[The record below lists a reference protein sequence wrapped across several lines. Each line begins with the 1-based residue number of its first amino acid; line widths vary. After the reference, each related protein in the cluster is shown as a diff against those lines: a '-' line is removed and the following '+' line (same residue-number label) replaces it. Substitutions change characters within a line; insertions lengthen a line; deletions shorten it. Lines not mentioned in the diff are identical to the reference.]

1 MTVQTTPEGVTT
13 AAEPVIDQTAEQTT
27 AQNTEDIL
35 KRIEFLEKESREAFK
50 QRDEAKRKLKE
61 AEEQK
66 ERERLEKLNAEGKFQ
81 EVNKELTDKLA
92 ALEAE
97 KSQLLTFKEEYDIL
111 HTKIRADLIEK
122 LPESK
127 RKFAEKF
134 SLDEL
139 REFVEVEATTGVKP
153 GTGDTGRPGGKGRID
168 YSKVYDLNQLS
179 FEQRDDLAKV
189 NPELYRQ
196 LLIKSRKRR

>member
-122 LPESK
+122 LPEWIALK
-127 RKFAEKF
+127 DVAF
-134 SLDEL
+134 S
-139 REFVEVEATTGVKP
+139 
-153 GTGDTGRPGGKGRID
+153 
-168 YSKVYDLNQLS
+168 Q
-179 FEQRDDLAKV
+179 
-189 NPELYRQ
+189 
-196 LLIKSRKRR
+196 